1 MWFRPVDE
9 DARARSLT
17 IALDRHAAFGPRIK
31 FELGRPDHRMPH
43 SEDQYVSLKPL
54 LDILTIRSIPVHQA
68 EEVRVLIRKL
78 QTERG
83 APFFD
88 DVRKLMEL
96 TIKPELVG
104 CTAPIDP
111 KIKPRPYVRLL
122 ESGELDMVGPRL
134 EAQLFHVPP
143 TVVTVVDD
151 NPEIEDSVFTE
162 PYDESI
168 VND

>member
-1 MWFRPVDE
+1 M
-9 DARARSLT
+9 
-17 IALDRHAAFGPRIK
+17 
-31 FELGRPDHRMPH
+31 
-43 SEDQYVSLKPL
+43 
-54 LDILTIRSIPVHQA
+54 HQA